1 MRYRELGRTGMF
13 VSEICLGAAAFGA
26 SDEAFWSGIAGVDQA
41 TTSAIVSHAL
51 DAGINFFDTS
61 DVYSRGASEKALGQ
75 ALKEAGAARKD
86 VVLATKVGSVMGEG
100 PNDKGSSRGHIMDSV
115 AQSLERL
122 QTDHIDLYQLH
133 NSDSITPTEEILR
146 AMDDLVNQ
154 GLVRYVGVS
163 NWRAWRVA
171 RALGLSEHR
180 GYARVQSNQVYY
192 NLAARDIEREFVS
205 LHEAEGISLTI
216 WSPLARG
223 FLTGKY
229 ERAQIEAQRAE
240 GKGTSF
246 PIMDEER
253 GWRVVA
259 VLREIAARHGALP
272 GAVSLAW
279 ILSRRFVT
287 SVIVGARTVEQL
299 DQNLAATG
307 VKLDEDDLER
317 LDKASALPVEYP
329 GWIIARHDADRRPKP
344 FDPPKNA

>member
-13 VSEICLGAAAFGA
+13 VSEICLGAAAFGET
-26 SDEAFWSGIAGVDQA
+26 DENFWSGIAGVDQA
-41 TTSAIVSHAL
+41 TTNAIVDHAL
-51 DAGINFFDTS
+51 NAGINFFDTS
-61 DVYSRGASEKALGQ
+61 DVYSRGASERALGQ
-75 ALKEAGAARKD
+75 ALNHAGVPRKD
-86 VVLATKVGSVMGEG
+86 VVLATKVGSIMGDG

-146 AMDDLVNQ
+146 AMDDLVSQ

-171 RALGLSEHR
+171 SALGLSEHR

-205 LHEAEGISLTI
+205 LHEAERISLTI

-229 ERAQIEAQRAE
+229 EREQTEVLRVQ
-240 GKGTSF
+240 GKAPSF

-253 GWRVVA
+253 GWRVVR
-259 VLREIAARHGALP
+259 VLREIAAKHDTHA

-279 ILSRRFVT
+279 ILSRPFVT

-299 DQNLAATG
+299 GQNLAATS
-307 VKLDEDDLER
+307 VSLDEDDFVK
-317 LDKASALPVEYP
+317 LDAASALPVEYP
-329 GWIIARHDADRRPKP
+329 GWIIAMHDAGRHPLP
-344 FDPPKNA
+344 FDPEGKR